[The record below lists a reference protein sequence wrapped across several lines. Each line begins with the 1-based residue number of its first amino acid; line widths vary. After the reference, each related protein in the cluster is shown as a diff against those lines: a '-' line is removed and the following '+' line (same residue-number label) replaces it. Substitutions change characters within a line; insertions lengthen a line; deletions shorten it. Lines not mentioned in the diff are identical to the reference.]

1 MGSSKDLDQILK
13 LMDEDKSLQSLMRDI
28 AQDVHDKNEFLIHEL
43 TAIHNDDEIEK
54 LLKILEEY
62 IKKYKDIFGNSN
74 TQSSSDRV
82 NYAQIIFQAKDS
94 RGNIILERLAQW
106 LAIYLIGEYI
116 PGIDEYVDN
125 LNNFKIAKKYGL
137 GVDNAGLIDL
147 ANPRIIIKNHALE
160 IDESMRLYLHQ
171 FMRRGFGGNFVG
183 IPPLL
188 RMALEKNY
196 RVYARLDSLRSS
208 TMNGY
213 TNIVELDY
221 WHGAPFDIDIL
232 SPDNKK
238 ELWTVHGSDETR
250 KETQALGLSYPVLQ
264 THFRTSMMD
273 ERLRQFSIEEYTPQ
287 TSSYGTKSPNFG
299 KKYYI
304 QKYAHFV
311 YDQNRQSIEH
321 VDCAV
326 RVFGINEYLDVLSLV
341 QQGRDPGRR
350 IGSRYKLFK
359 ICGEIDLDFVQKV
372 LYEFFRYNPHLME
385 YFCNKTFDEVLKY
398 IRS

>member
-28 AQDVHDKNEFLIHEL
+28 AQDVHNKNEFLIHEL
-43 TAIHNDDEIEK
+43 TAIHNNDEIEK

-74 TQSSSDRV
+74 TQSSSGRV
-82 NYAQIIFQAKDS
+82 NYSQIIFQAKDS
-94 RGNIILERLAQW
+94 KGNIILEKLAQW
-106 LAIYLIGEYI
+106 LAIYLISEHI

-125 LNNFKIAKKYGL
+125 LDNFKIVRMYGL
-137 GVDNAGLIDL
+137 SVDNAGLVDL
-147 ANPRIIIKNHALE
+147 SNPRITIKNHALQ
-160 IDESMRLYLHQ
+160 IDENTLLYLHQ
-171 FMRRGFGGNFVG
+171 FMRRYFGANFVG

-188 RMALEKNY
+188 RVALKNNY
-196 RVYARLDSLRSS
+196 RVHARLDPLRSS
-208 TMNGY
+208 TMQSY
-213 TNIVELDY
+213 TDIIELDR
-221 WHGAPFDIDIL
+221 WHGAPFNIDIL
-232 SPDNKK
+232 NSDNKK
-238 ELWTVHGSDETR
+238 EFWTVHSSDEAR
-250 KETQALGLSYPVLQ
+250 KEIQALGLSYPVLQ

-273 ERLRQFSIEEYTPQ
+273 EKLRQFSIEEYTPQ
-287 TSSYGTKSPNFG
+287 MSSYGTKSPNFG

-326 RVFGINEYLDVLSLV
+326 RVFGVNEYLDVLSLV

-385 YFCNKTFDEVLKY
+385 YFCNKTFDEVLKDF
-398 IRS
+398 RV

>member
-28 AQDVHDKNEFLIHEL
+28 AQDVHNKNEFLIHEL

-54 LLKILEEY
+54 LLKILKEY
-62 IKKYKDIFGNSN
+62 IKKYKYIFGNSN
-74 TQSSSDRV
+74 TQSSSGRV

-94 RGNIILERLAQW
+94 KGNIILEKLAQW
-106 LAIYLIGEYI
+106 LAIYLISEHI

-125 LNNFKIAKKYGL
+125 LDNFKIVRRYGL
-137 GVDNAGLIDL
+137 SVDNAGLVDL
-147 ANPRIIIKNHALE
+147 SNPRITIKNHALQ
-160 IDESMRLYLHQ
+160 IDENTLLYLHQ
-171 FMRRGFGGNFVG
+171 FMRRYFGANFVG

-188 RMALEKNY
+188 RIALKNDY
-196 RVYARLDSLRSS
+196 RVYARLDPLRSS
-208 TMNGY
+208 TMQSY
-213 TNIVELDY
+213 TDIIELDR
-221 WHGAPFDIDIL
+221 WHGAPFNIDIL
-232 SPDNKK
+232 NSDNKK
-238 ELWTVHGSDETR
+238 EFWTVHSSDETR
-250 KETQALGLSYPVLQ
+250 KEIQALGLSYPVLQ

-273 ERLRQFSIEEYTPQ
+273 EKLRQFSIEEYAPKI
-287 TSSYGTKSPNFG
+287 SSYGAKSPNFG
-299 KKYYI
+299 KKYHI

-326 RVFGINEYLDVLSLV
+326 RVFSISDYLDVLSLV
-341 QQGRDPGRR
+341 QQGRDPGRH

-385 YFCNKTFDEVLKY
+385 YFCNKTFDEVLKD
-398 IRS
+398 IRA